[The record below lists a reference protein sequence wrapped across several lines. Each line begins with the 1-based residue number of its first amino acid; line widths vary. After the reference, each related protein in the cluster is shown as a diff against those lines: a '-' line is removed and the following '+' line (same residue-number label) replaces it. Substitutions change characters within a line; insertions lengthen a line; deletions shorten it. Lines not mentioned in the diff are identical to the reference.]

1 MVRLISE
8 TYSEVAANPVLCSA
22 RATLSAP
29 RGRSTRTGSSNT
41 PAALIAALQ
50 AGQIAGAALDVLAQ
64 EPPAPDNPLLSM
76 PNVLFTPHTA
86 GVTRDTWA
94 RRGEFIFANLE
105 RVRRG
110 DAPLAVIN

>member
-1 MVRLISE
+1 MTLHVPLNAQTRGLIG
-8 TYSEVAANPVLCSA
+8 AAQLAAMKPTALLVNTCRGPVVDE
-22 RATLSAP
+22 P
-29 RGRSTRTGSSNT
+29 
-41 PAALIAALQ
+41 ALIAALQ
-50 AGQIAGAALDVLAQ
+50 AGQIAGAALDVMSQ
-64 EPPAPDNPLLSM
+64 EPPAADNALLTM